1 MSRFHAVAVPAS
13 PVMTREVVDPR
24 RARCGSRSEDVGGPV
39 RPRAWMRTWRER
51 WRWFGLAQE

>member
-1 MSRFHAVAVPAS
+1 
-13 PVMTREVVDPR
+13 MTREVVDPR